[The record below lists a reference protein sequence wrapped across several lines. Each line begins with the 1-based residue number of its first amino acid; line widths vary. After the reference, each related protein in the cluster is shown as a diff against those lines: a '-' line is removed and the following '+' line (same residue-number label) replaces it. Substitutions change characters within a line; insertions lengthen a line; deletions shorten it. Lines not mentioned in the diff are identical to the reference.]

1 MKIFT
6 KQDDWLV
13 NEGKNSPVK
22 VGDIVRITNK
32 FAAQY
37 ENTVFQFESYRSWE
51 KAVVL
56 NGSRWGS
63 ATKKNLDYRAAL
75 ESNDEITIMYMYVKK
90 SGMKWAEGI
99 PVLVGSDFY
108 DLIESYKQ
116 VRFDFKQCKNIPSP
130 GKETEILNKDCRTYP
145 NLLMLNL
152 GGASKFLKGNE
163 DYVLNSKGES
173 IGKFTSGNYD
183 YEGVSYKLSEKFN
196 TTVLRILEESKVPDK
211 TPEDEFYYMTVEN
224 FFSTKNEL
232 SNEVLETVAS
242 KISKIIGVEVRV
254 KNGDFSIPWFSVKSG
269 NPTDEDSNNPF
280 AKKTYTAEPFF
291 TYEQADEHI
300 ANLKEIN
307 KKNRLSFDIK
317 TLRIERCSEH
327 QNFNLSFSQL
337 VEYASTFG
345 LNFDF
350 DEFVEKNKGGISA
363 KKFGF

>member
-1 MKIFT
+1 M
-6 KQDDWLV
+6 
-13 NEGKNSPVK
+13 
-22 VGDIVRITNK
+22 
-32 FAAQY
+32 
-37 ENTVFQFESYRSWE
+37 
-51 KAVVL
+51 
-56 NGSRWGS
+56 
-63 ATKKNLDYRAAL
+63 
-75 ESNDEITIMYMYVKK
+75 
-90 SGMKWAEGI
+90 
-99 PVLVGSDFY
+99 
-108 DLIESYKQ
+108 
-116 VRFDFKQCKNIPSP
+116 
-130 GKETEILNKDCRTYP
+130 
-145 NLLMLNL
+145 
-152 GGASKFLKGNE
+152 
-163 DYVLNSKGES
+163 
-173 IGKFTSGNYD
+173 
-183 YEGVSYKLSEKFN
+183 
-196 TTVLRILEESKVPDK
+196 PDK